1 MSEKHAQFVK
11 HPTQLID
18 IIDYVVKRHAQ
29 QKTSDVSA
37 DKVVQYHEISKT
49 IDRLKDAGAVV
60 PDELRRLKIELS
72 HVVVEHEKIMGQ
84 RDQAVAVL
92 QEMELRLSN
101 SITEIRSVISR
112 LTSSS
117 SKSKSKRYVKRTS
130 PSILAKE
137 IRKALRE
144 LGGAAKKADVLKK
157 VQSNMDDKF
166 KPQDLERDA
175 QGNLNWEKWAVVEK
189 DKMIKEG
196 VLKANAGFGI
206 WELRRK

>member
-11 HPTQLID
+11 HPSQLID
-18 IIDYVVKRHAQ
+18 ILDYVVKKYAQ
-29 QKTSDVSA
+29 QKTSEVTV

-49 IDRLKDAGAVV
+49 INRLKEAGAVV

-84 RDQAVAVL
+84 REQAVAVL

-101 SITEIRSVISR
+101 SITEIRSAISR
-112 LTSSS
+112 LTSSN
-117 SKSKSKRYVKRTS
+117 SKSKIKRYVKRTS

-144 LGGAAKKADVLKK
+144 LGGSAKKADVLKK
-157 VQSNMDDKF
+157 VQSNMDGKF

-175 QGNLNWEKWAVVEK
+175 QGNLNWEKWAVAEK
-189 DKMIKEG
+189 AKMTKEG
-196 VLKANAGFGI
+196 IFKANTSFGI